1 MRRLG
6 ILALAVV
13 AACALPLA
21 GCLDIRDKDGMI
33 NTQPPI
39 ESGKDAEDES
49 DPEEHPTDGGAGS
62 SSSMQQ
68 EVENADEPK
77 SEADDAASAWLEADD
92 EFPIDLEADEN
103 IHVRAECKDTDG
115 YGDAVVLFTVWNNT
129 GADMMIG
136 DTDGYAYVNGRPR
149 DVHMCQSVEAG
160 GETRTYLT
168 FLGTFDDPD
177 FDVNNDLNDIYL
189 NIWMF
194 EEETGNVYF
203 RRLIHIP

>member
-39 ESGKDAEDES
+39 EAGKDAEDES
-49 DPEEHPTDGGAGS
+49 DPEEHPTDGGAGP

-68 EVENADEPK
+68 EAEEPK
-77 SEADDAASAWLEADD
+77 TEADDAGSAWLETDD

-103 IHVRAECKDTDG
+103 IHIRAECKDTDG

-129 GADMMIG
+129 GSDMMIG

-149 DVHMCQSVEAG
+149 DVYMRQSVEAG
-160 GETRTYLT
+160 GETRAYLT

>member
-1 MRRLG
+1 MRRPG
-6 ILALAVV
+6 ILALAVA

-21 GCLDIRDKDGMI
+21 GCLGIRDKDGMI

-39 ESGKDAEDES
+39 ETGKDAEDES
-49 DPEEHPTDGGAGS
+49 NSEEHPTDGGES
-62 SSSMQQ
+62 TSSSMRQ
-68 EVENADEPK
+68 EAEDAGED
-77 SEADDAASAWLEADD
+77 ARGDDDTSAWLEADN

-103 IHVRAECKDTDG
+103 IHVRAERKDTDG

-149 DVHMCQSVEAG
+149 DVYMRQSVEAG
-160 GETRTYLT
+160 GEARAYLT

-177 FDVNNDLNDIYL
+177 FDANNDLNDIYL

>member
-39 ESGKDAEDES
+39 EAGKDAEDENN
-49 DPEEHPTDGGAGS
+49 PEERPTDGGAGPS
-62 SSSMQQ
+62 SSTQQ
-68 EVENADEPK
+68 EAEEPK
-77 SEADDAASAWLEADD
+77 TETDDAGSAWLEADD

-129 GADMMIG
+129 GSDMMIG

-149 DVHMCQSVEAG
+149 DVYMRQSVEAG
-160 GETRTYLT
+160 GETRAYLT

>member
-1 MRRLG
+1 MRRPG
-6 ILALAVV
+6 ILALAVA

-39 ESGKDAEDES
+39 ETGKDAKDES
-49 DPEEHPTDGGAGS
+49 SSEAHPIDDEVGP

-68 EVENADEPK
+68 QIEDADE
-77 SEADDAASAWLEADD
+77 EAKGGDAASAWLETDD
-92 EFPIDLEADEN
+92 ELPIDLEADEN
-103 IHVRAECKDTDG
+103 IHVRAERKDTDG

-149 DVHMCQSVEAG
+149 DVYMRQTVEAG
-160 GETRTYLT
+160 GETRAYLT
-168 FLGTFDDPD
+168 FLRTFDDPD

>member
-1 MRRLG
+1 MRRPG
-6 ILALAVV
+6 ILALAVA

-21 GCLDIRDKDGMI
+21 GCLDIRDKDGMV

-39 ESGKDAEDES
+39 EAGKDAENES
-49 DPEEHPTDGGAGS
+49 GTEEHPTDDEVGP

-68 EVENADEPK
+68 QIEDAVEDAQGG
-77 SEADDAASAWLEADD
+77 DAASTWLETDD

-103 IHVRAECKDTDG
+103 IHVRAERKDTDG

-129 GADMMIG
+129 EADMMIG

-149 DVHMCQSVEAG
+149 DVYMRQTVEAG
-160 GETRTYLT
+160 GETRAYLT

>member
-6 ILALAVV
+6 ILALAVA

-33 NTQPPI
+33 NSQPPI
-39 ESGKDAEDES
+39 ETGKDAKDES
-49 DPEEHPTDGGAGS
+49 GTEAHPIDDEVGP

-68 EVENADEPK
+68 LIEDADE
-77 SEADDAASAWLEADD
+77 EAKGGDAASTWLETDD
-92 EFPIDLEADEN
+92 ELPIDLEADEN
-103 IHVRAECKDTDG
+103 IHVRAERKDTDG

-129 GADMMIG
+129 GSDMMIG

-149 DVHMCQSVEAG
+149 DVYMRQSVEAC
-160 GETRTYLT
+160 GETRAYLT

>member
-1 MRRLG
+1 MRRPA
-6 ILALAVV
+6 ILALAVA

-39 ESGKDAEDES
+39 ETGKDAEDES
-49 DPEEHPTDGGAGS
+49 NSEDAG
-62 SSSMQQ
+62 
-68 EVENADEPK
+68 EDAK
-77 SEADDAASAWLEADD
+77 GDDDTSAWLEADN

-103 IHVRAECKDTDG
+103 IHVRAERKGTDG

-149 DVHMCQSVEAG
+149 DVYMRQSVEAG
-160 GETRTYLT
+160 GETRAYLT

-203 RRLIHIP
+203 RRLVHIP

>member
-6 ILALAVV
+6 ILALAVA

-39 ESGKDAEDES
+39 EAGKDAEDES
-49 DPEEHPTDGGAGS
+49 DPEEHPTDGGAGP

-68 EVENADEPK
+68 EAEEPK
-77 SEADDAASAWLEADD
+77 TEAEDAGSAWLETDD

-129 GADMMIG
+129 GSDMMIG

-149 DVHMCQSVEAG
+149 DVYMRQSVEAG
-160 GETRTYLT
+160 GETRAYLT

>member
-39 ESGKDAEDES
+39 EAGKDAEDENN
-49 DPEEHPTDGGAGS
+49 PEERPTDGGAGPS
-62 SSSMQQ
+62 SSIQQ
-68 EVENADEPK
+68 ETEEPK
-77 SEADDAASAWLEADD
+77 TEADDAGSAWLETDD

-129 GADMMIG
+129 GSDMMIG

-149 DVHMCQSVEAG
+149 DVYMRQSVEAG
-160 GETRTYLT
+160 GETRAYLT

>member
-39 ESGKDAEDES
+39 EAGKDAEDENN
-49 DPEEHPTDGGAGS
+49 PEARPTDGGAGP
-62 SSSMQQ
+62 SSSMRQ
-68 EVENADEPK
+68 ETEEPK
-77 SEADDAASAWLEADD
+77 TEADDAGSAWLETDD

-129 GADMMIG
+129 GSDMMIG
-136 DTDGYAYVNGRPR
+136 ETDGYAYVNGRPR
-149 DVHMCQSVEAG
+149 DVYMRQSVEAG
-160 GETRTYLT
+160 SETRAYLT

>member
-39 ESGKDAEDES
+39 EAGKDAEDES
-49 DPEEHPTDGGAGS
+49 DPEEHPTDGGAGP

-68 EVENADEPK
+68 EAEEPK
-77 SEADDAASAWLEADD
+77 TEADDAGSAWLETDD

-129 GADMMIG
+129 GSDMMIG

-149 DVHMCQSVEAG
+149 DVYMRQSVEAG
-160 GETRTYLT
+160 GETRAYLT

>member
-6 ILALAVV
+6 ILALAVA

-39 ESGKDAEDES
+39 ESGKEAEEKS
-49 DPEEHPTDGGAGS
+49 DPEEHPTDGGTGS

-68 EVENADEPK
+68 KAEDADEPK
-77 SEADDAASAWLEADD
+77 SEADDVASAWLEADD

-129 GADMMIG
+129 GSDMMIG

-149 DVHMCQSVEAG
+149 DVYMRQSVEAG
-160 GETRTYLT
+160 GETRAYLT

>member
-6 ILALAVV
+6 ILALAV
-13 AACALPLA
+13 AATCALPLA
-21 GCLDIRDKDGMI
+21 GCLDIKDKDGMI

-39 ESGKDAEDES
+39 EVGKDAEDES
-49 DPEEHPTDGGAGS
+49 GSEEHPTDAEAGP
-62 SSSMQQ
+62 SSSMRQ
-68 EVENADEPK
+68 EAEDAGEDAKGDE
-77 SEADDAASAWLEADD
+77 DTSAWLEADD

-103 IHVRAECKDTDG
+103 IHVRAERKDTDG

-149 DVHMCQSVEAG
+149 DVYMRQSVEAG
-160 GETRTYLT
+160 GEARAYLT

>member
-1 MRRLG
+1 MRRPG
-6 ILALAVV
+6 ILALAVA

-39 ESGKDAEDES
+39 ETGKDAKDES
-49 DPEEHPTDGGAGS
+49 SSEAHPIDDEVGP

-68 EVENADEPK
+68 QIEDADE
-77 SEADDAASAWLEADD
+77 EAKGGDAASTWLETDD
-92 EFPIDLEADEN
+92 ELPIDLEADEN
-103 IHVRAECKDTDG
+103 IHVRAECKDTDS
-115 YGDAVVLFTVWNNT
+115 YGDAVVLFTVWNST
-129 GADMMIG
+129 GSDMMVG
-136 DTDGYAYVNGRPR
+136 DTDGYAYVNGRHR
-149 DVHMCQSVEAG
+149 DVYMRQTVEAG
-160 GETRTYLT
+160 GETRAYLT

>member
-1 MRRLG
+1 MRRPG
-6 ILALAVV
+6 ILALAVA

-39 ESGKDAEDES
+39 ETGKDAKDES
-49 DPEEHPTDGGAGS
+49 SSEAHPIDDEVGP

-68 EVENADEPK
+68 QIEDADE
-77 SEADDAASAWLEADD
+77 EAKGGDAASTWLETDD
-92 EFPIDLEADEN
+92 ELPIDLEADEN

-129 GADMMIG
+129 GSDMMIG
-136 DTDGYAYVNGRPR
+136 DTDGYAYVNGRHR
-149 DVHMCQSVEAG
+149 DVYMRQSVEAG
-160 GETRTYLT
+160 GETRAYLT

>member
-1 MRRLG
+1 MRRPG
-6 ILALAVV
+6 ILALAVA

-33 NTQPPI
+33 NTQQPI
-39 ESGKDAEDES
+39 ETGKDAKDES
-49 DPEEHPTDGGAGS
+49 SSEAHPIDDEVGP

-68 EVENADEPK
+68 QIEDADE
-77 SEADDAASAWLEADD
+77 EAKGGDAASTWLETDD
-92 EFPIDLEADEN
+92 ELPIDLEADEN

-129 GADMMIG
+129 GSDMMIG
-136 DTDGYAYVNGRPR
+136 DTDGYAYVNGRHR
-149 DVHMCQSVEAG
+149 DVYMRQSVEAG
-160 GETRTYLT
+160 GETRAYLT

>member
-39 ESGKDAEDES
+39 EAGKDVEDES
-49 DPEEHPTDGGAGS
+49 GPEEHPTDGGAGP

-68 EVENADEPK
+68 EAEEPK
-77 SEADDAASAWLEADD
+77 TEADDAGSAWLEADD

-129 GADMMIG
+129 GSDMMIG

-149 DVHMCQSVEAG
+149 DVYMRQSVEAG
-160 GETRTYLT
+160 GETRAYLT

>member
-39 ESGKDAEDES
+39 EAGKDAEDES
-49 DPEEHPTDGGAGS
+49 GPEEHPTDGGAS
-62 SSSMQQ
+62 PSSSMQQ
-68 EVENADEPK
+68 KAEDAEEPK
-77 SEADDAASAWLEADD
+77 TEADDAGSAWLETDD

-129 GADMMIG
+129 GSDMMIG

-149 DVHMCQSVEAG
+149 DVYMRQSVEAG
-160 GETRTYLT
+160 SETRAYLT

-194 EEETGNVYF
+194 EEETGDVYF

>member
-1 MRRLG
+1 MRRPG
-6 ILALAVV
+6 ILALAVA

-33 NTQPPI
+33 NRQPPI
-39 ESGKDAEDES
+39 ETGKDAKDES
-49 DPEEHPTDGGAGS
+49 SSEAHPIDDEVGA

-68 EVENADEPK
+68 QIEDADE
-77 SEADDAASAWLEADD
+77 EAKGGDAASTWLETDD
-92 EFPIDLEADEN
+92 ELPIDLEADEN

-129 GADMMIG
+129 GSDMMIG

-149 DVHMCQSVEAG
+149 DVYMRQSVEAG
-160 GETRTYLT
+160 GETRAYLT

>member
-39 ESGKDAEDES
+39 EAGKDAEDENN
-49 DPEEHPTDGGAGS
+49 PEEHPTDGGAGP

-68 EVENADEPK
+68 EAEEPK
-77 SEADDAASAWLEADD
+77 TEADDAGSAWLETDD

-103 IHVRAECKDTDG
+103 IHVRAERKDTDG

-129 GADMMIG
+129 GANMTIG

-149 DVHMCQSVEAG
+149 DVYMRQTVEAG
-160 GETRTYLT
+160 SETRAYLT

>member
-33 NTQPPI
+33 NSQPPI

-49 DPEEHPTDGGAGS
+49 DPEEHPTDGGAGP

-68 EVENADEPK
+68 EAEEPK
-77 SEADDAASAWLEADD
+77 TEADDAGSAWLEADD

-129 GADMMIG
+129 GSDMMIG

-149 DVHMCQSVEAG
+149 DVYMRQSVEAG
-160 GETRTYLT
+160 GETRAYLT

>member
-1 MRRLG
+1 
-6 ILALAVV
+6 
-13 AACALPLA
+13 
-21 GCLDIRDKDGMI
+21 MI

-39 ESGKDAEDES
+39 ETGKDAEDES
-49 DPEEHPTDGGAGS
+49 GPEEHPTDGREGP

-68 EVENADEPK
+68 EAEDAGEDAKGV
-77 SEADDAASAWLEADD
+77 DDTSAWLETDD

-149 DVHMCQSVEAG
+149 DVYMRQSVEAG
-160 GETRTYLT
+160 GETRAYLT

>member
-39 ESGKDAEDES
+39 EAGKDVEDENN
-49 DPEEHPTDGGAGS
+49 PEERPTDGGAGP
-62 SSSMQQ
+62 SSSMQR
-68 EVENADEPK
+68 ETEEPK
-77 SEADDAASAWLEADD
+77 TEADDAGSAWLEADN

-115 YGDAVVLFTVWNNT
+115 YGNAVVLFTVWNNT
-129 GADMMIG
+129 GSDMMIG
-136 DTDGYAYVNGRPR
+136 DTDGYAYVNGHPR
-149 DVHMCQSVEAG
+149 DVYMRQSVEAG
-160 GETRTYLT
+160 GETRAYLT

>member
-6 ILALAVV
+6 ILALAV
-13 AACALPLA
+13 AATCALPLA

-39 ESGKDAEDES
+39 ETGKDAEDES
-49 DPEEHPTDGGAGS
+49 SSEAHPIDGGEGP

-68 EVENADEPK
+68 QIEDADEDAK
-77 SEADDAASAWLEADD
+77 GGDAASAWLETDD

-103 IHVRAECKDTDG
+103 IHVRAERKDTDG

-129 GADMMIG
+129 EADMMIG

-149 DVHMCQSVEAG
+149 DVYMRQSVEAG
-160 GETRTYLT
+160 GETRAYLT

>member
-1 MRRLG
+1 MRRPG
-6 ILALAVV
+6 ILALAVA

-39 ESGKDAEDES
+39 ETGKDAKDES
-49 DPEEHPTDGGAGS
+49 SSEAHPIDDEVGP

-68 EVENADEPK
+68 QIEDADE
-77 SEADDAASAWLEADD
+77 EAKGGDAASTWLETDD
-92 EFPIDLEADEN
+92 ELPIDLEADEN

-129 GADMMIG
+129 GSDMMIG
-136 DTDGYAYVNGRPR
+136 DTDGYAYVNGRHR
-149 DVHMCQSVEAG
+149 DVYMRQSVEAG
-160 GETRTYLT
+160 GETRAYLT

-194 EEETGNVYF
+194 VEETGTVYF

>member
-1 MRRLG
+1 MRRPG
-6 ILALAVV
+6 ILALAVA

-39 ESGKDAEDES
+39 ETGKDAKDES
-49 DPEEHPTDGGAGS
+49 SSEAHPIDDEVGP

-68 EVENADEPK
+68 QIEDADE
-77 SEADDAASAWLEADD
+77 EAKGGDAASTWLETDD
-92 EFPIDLEADEN
+92 ELPIDLEADEN

-129 GADMMIG
+129 GSDMLSG
-136 DTDGYAYVNGRPR
+136 ATDGYAYVNGRHR
-149 DVHMCQSVEAG
+149 DVYMRQSVEAG
-160 GETRTYLT
+160 GETRAYLT

>member
-49 DPEEHPTDGGAGS
+49 DPEKRPTDGGAGP

-68 EVENADEPK
+68 EVEEPK
-77 SEADDAASAWLEADD
+77 TEADDAGSAWLETDD

-129 GADMMIG
+129 GSDMMIG

-149 DVHMCQSVEAG
+149 DVYMRQSVEAG
-160 GETRTYLT
+160 SETRAYLT

>member
-1 MRRLG
+1 MRRPG
-6 ILALAVV
+6 ILALAVA
-13 AACALPLA
+13 AACALSLA
-21 GCLDIRDKDGMI
+21 GCLDIRDKDDMV

-39 ESGKDAEDES
+39 ETGKDAEDES
-49 DPEEHPTDGGAGS
+49 NSEEHPTDGREGT
-62 SSSMQQ
+62 SSSMRQ
-68 EVENADEPK
+68 EAEDAGEDAK
-77 SEADDAASAWLEADD
+77 GDDDTSAWLEADN

-103 IHVRAECKDTDG
+103 IHVRAERKDTDG

-149 DVHMCQSVEAG
+149 DVYMRQSAEAG
-160 GETRTYLT
+160 GETRAYLT

>member
-1 MRRLG
+1 MRRPG
-6 ILALAVV
+6 ILALAVA

-39 ESGKDAEDES
+39 ETGKDAKDES
-49 DPEEHPTDGGAGS
+49 SSEAHPIDDEVGP

-68 EVENADEPK
+68 QIEDADE
-77 SEADDAASAWLEADD
+77 EAKGGDAASTWLETDD
-92 EFPIDLEADEN
+92 ELPIDLEADEN
-103 IHVRAECKDTDG
+103 IHVRAECKDTDS
-115 YGDAVVLFTVWNNT
+115 YGDAVVLFTVWNST
-129 GADMMIG
+129 GSDMMIG
-136 DTDGYAYVNGRPR
+136 DTDGYAYVNGRHR
-149 DVHMCQSVEAG
+149 DVYMRQTVEAG
-160 GETRTYLT
+160 GETRAYLT

>member
-1 MRRLG
+1 MRRPG
-6 ILALAVV
+6 ILALAVA

-39 ESGKDAEDES
+39 ETGKDAKDES
-49 DPEEHPTDGGAGS
+49 SSEAHPIDDEVGP

-68 EVENADEPK
+68 QIEDADE
-77 SEADDAASAWLEADD
+77 EAKGGDAASAWLETDD
-92 EFPIDLEADEN
+92 ELPIDLEADEN

-129 GADMMIG
+129 GSDMMIG
-136 DTDGYAYVNGRPR
+136 DTDGYAYVNGRHR
-149 DVHMCQSVEAG
+149 DVYMRQSVEAG
-160 GETRTYLT
+160 GETRAYLT

>member
-6 ILALAVV
+6 ILAFAVV

-49 DPEEHPTDGGAGS
+49 NPEEHPTDGGAGS
-62 SSSMQQ
+62 SSNMQQ

-77 SEADDAASAWLEADD
+77 SEADNAASDWLEADD

-103 IHVRAECKDTDG
+103 IHVRAESKDTDG

-149 DVHMCQSVEAG
+149 DVYMRQTVEAG
-160 GETRTYLT
+160 GETRAYLT

-194 EEETGNVYF
+194 EAETGNVYF

>member
-39 ESGKDAEDES
+39 EAGKDTEDENN
-49 DPEEHPTDGGAGS
+49 PEARPTDGGAGP

-68 EVENADEPK
+68 ETEEPK
-77 SEADDAASAWLEADD
+77 TEADDAGSAWLETDD

-115 YGDAVVLFTVWNNT
+115 YGDAAVLFTV
-129 GADMMIG
+129 
-136 DTDGYAYVNGRPR
+136 
-149 DVHMCQSVEAG
+149 
-160 GETRTYLT
+160 
-168 FLGTFDDPD
+168 
-177 FDVNNDLNDIYL
+177 
-189 NIWMF
+189 
-194 EEETGNVYF
+194 
-203 RRLIHIP
+203 

>member
-6 ILALAVV
+6 ILALAV
-13 AACALPLA
+13 AATCALPLA

-39 ESGKDAEDES
+39 ETGKDAKDES
-49 DPEEHPTDGGAGS
+49 SSEAHPIDGGEGP

-68 EVENADEPK
+68 QIEDADEDAK
-77 SEADDAASAWLEADD
+77 GGDAASAWLETDD

-103 IHVRAECKDTDG
+103 IHVRAERKDTDG

-129 GADMMIG
+129 EADMMIG

-149 DVHMCQSVEAG
+149 DVYMRQSVEAG
-160 GETRTYLT
+160 GETRAYLT

>member
-1 MRRLG
+1 MRRPG
-6 ILALAVV
+6 ILALAV
-13 AACALPLA
+13 AAARALPLA

-39 ESGKDAEDES
+39 EAGKDAENES
-49 DPEEHPTDGGAGS
+49 GTEEHPTDGGEGP

-68 EVENADEPK
+68 QIKDAGEDAQGG
-77 SEADDAASAWLEADD
+77 DAASTWLETDD

-103 IHVRAECKDTDG
+103 IHVRAERKDTDG

-129 GADMMIG
+129 EADMMIG

-149 DVHMCQSVEAG
+149 DVYMRQSVEAG
-160 GETRTYLT
+160 GETRAYLT

>member
-1 MRRLG
+1 MRRPG
-6 ILALAVV
+6 ILALAVA

-39 ESGKDAEDES
+39 ETGKDAKDES
-49 DPEEHPTDGGAGS
+49 SSEAHPIDDEVGP

-68 EVENADEPK
+68 QIENADE
-77 SEADDAASAWLEADD
+77 EAKGGDAASTWLETDD
-92 EFPIDLEADEN
+92 ELPIDLEADEN

-115 YGDAVVLFTVWNNT
+115 YGDAVVLFTVWNST
-129 GADMMIG
+129 GSDMMIG
-136 DTDGYAYVNGRPR
+136 DTDGYAYVNGRHR
-149 DVHMCQSVEAG
+149 DVYMRQSVEAG
-160 GETRTYLT
+160 GETRAYLT

>member
-39 ESGKDAEDES
+39 EAGKDAEDENN
-49 DPEEHPTDGGAGS
+49 PEERPTDGGAGP

-68 EVENADEPK
+68 ETEEPK
-77 SEADDAASAWLEADD
+77 TEADDAGSAWLETDD

-115 YGDAVVLFTVWNNT
+115 YGDAVVLFTVS
-129 GADMMIG
+129 DMMIG

-149 DVHMCQSVEAG
+149 DVYMRQSVEAG
-160 GETRTYLT
+160 GETRAYLT

>member
-39 ESGKDAEDES
+39 ESGKDAEDENN
-49 DPEEHPTDGGAGS
+49 PEERPTDGGAGP

-68 EVENADEPK
+68 ETEEQK
-77 SEADDAASAWLEADD
+77 TEADDAGSAWLETDD

-129 GADMMIG
+129 GSDMMIG

-149 DVHMCQSVEAG
+149 DVYMRQSVEAG
-160 GETRTYLT
+160 GETRAYLT

>member
-6 ILALAVV
+6 ILALAVA

-49 DPEEHPTDGGAGS
+49 GPEERPTDGGAGP

-68 EVENADEPK
+68 ETEEPK
-77 SEADDAASAWLEADD
+77 TEADDAGSAWLETDD

-129 GADMMIG
+129 GSDMMIG

-149 DVHMCQSVEAG
+149 DVYMRQSVEAG
-160 GETRTYLT
+160 GETRAYLT